1 MFILRESVTYRYRTL
16 HVHSSANST
25 LPHSPNLGNLRRSSN
40 ANRVH
45 RIGELDLKSF
55 TDLKSFP
62 TGYVSRL
69 PPVSFT
75 GRYVVWPRDGGGNHR
90 AAPSDVVSTTI
101 TMRTTHVGRARARPL
116 AAALILDRA
125 RGCAEGARGGADGPR
140 GGAQRVLEAA
150 VRSSTRPGAE
160 RATLP
165 RGEGGGRQDDDH
177 GCQMIHSLGM
187 GFRSTCSGAQCA
199 LTDRPSV

>member
-140 GGAQRVLEAA
+140 GGAEGARGGGPVVIRPNGDRARNERRSLAVKEAA
-150 VRSSTRPGAE
+150 AKTTIMVVR
-160 RATLP
+160 
-165 RGEGGGRQDDDH
+165 
-177 GCQMIHSLGM
+177 
-187 GFRSTCSGAQCA
+187 GFI
-199 LTDRPSV
+199 P